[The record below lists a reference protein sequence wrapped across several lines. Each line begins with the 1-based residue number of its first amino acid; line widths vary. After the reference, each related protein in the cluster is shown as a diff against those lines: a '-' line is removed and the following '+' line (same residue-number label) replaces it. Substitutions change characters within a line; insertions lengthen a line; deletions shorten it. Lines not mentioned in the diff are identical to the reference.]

1 MESLP
6 LSFPFLQQSWNPFKA
21 SAERENWY
29 LVFNNSPA
37 VGGVDGVATSQV
49 ETCENDKK
57 EIMVRKAEGKLK

>member
-1 MESLP
+1 M
-6 LSFPFLQQSWNPFKA
+6 
-21 SAERENWY
+21 
-29 LVFNNSPA
+29 FNNSPA